1 MTCQPPNPL
10 NELAARAADDVKT
23 LFADDVVQAAHM
35 LRIESPGEF
44 EALRRELKAHRV
56 GVTAWIKRLDEHAK
70 SEQNRIKQE
79 QQAIERARAEARQ
92 DRERDTVQDLDT
104 RPADDHEREG
114 FGYKMTPGAIYDT
127 DEKAQIAGFSAVIA
141 EHLIETDGVTETHSY
156 RINLN
161 IGGETRWCTVLADDY
176 VKMGWVS
183 SLGPRAVLF
192 AGHIVREKARAAIQ
206 LLSGKPQVKR
216 VYTFTGWTRIDG
228 APVYLHGG
236 GGIGASGPIDGV
248 EVNLPQDLQGF
259 TLKTKVSE
267 KGLRKAARLCMD
279 LLELQPAD
287 VAIPLFATVWRSLL
301 GPSKLSLYIAGAPNT
316 GKTVLSALAQ
326 QHVAPSHDEN
336 APPATWADTALSLA
350 SVRSTIGDAPF
361 LIDDF
366 VPTGTV
372 RDQELSA
379 KADAVIRGQFSGSG
393 RRRMN
398 RDGQLI
404 SAKPARSTPIITG
417 EALANGHSMRTR
429 CVVLYLHQRVN
440 KDLTE
445 YKQYGR
451 KGAFSAVAADFVR
464 WVAAN
469 AQHVENVKRETF
481 DHVKTVLMPKSNDR
495 TAGLLAEIAVG
506 LVVFAKYAG
515 DQFGITTKTL
525 DECEHVLLGLST
537 TQVESQ
543 VTQDPARRFLDLLGA
558 AISSGSCHMLCD
570 DGVSAPEPPTAW
582 GWRPNGEKTIVT
594 DGESEKVTDYRTSGP
609 KVGWTDKSRQF
620 MWLIPGAAL
629 IAAKDLAQKTGA
641 PLPIL
646 STEDLLRRLG
656 DGGWLVEVDGSRRS
670 RTVRKTISGHV
681 VGTIKILSK
690 SVFGDDFQNVS
701 NVSTAD
707 SR

>member
-216 VYTFTGWTRIDG
+216 VYTFTGWTKINS

-236 GGIGASGPIDGV
+236 GGIGATGPIDGV
-248 EVNLPQDLQGF
+248 EVHLPQDLQGF

-440 KDLTE
+440 KDLTI
-445 YKQYGR
+445 YKEFGKR
-451 KGAFSAVAADFVR
+451 GAFSAVAADFVQ
-464 WVAAN
+464 WVAHQRAVEDLDKHN
-469 AQHVENVKRETF
+469 AQTFEGVKRSIAEKGVT
-481 DHVKTVLMPKSNDR
+481 DR
-495 TAGLLAEIAVG
+495 TAHLLAEIAVG
-506 LVVFAKYAG
+506 LNSFVRYAEETH
-515 DQFGITTKTL
+515 GIKSNVWRDGVNALTNIASRQI
-525 DECEHVLLGLST
+525 EA
-537 TQVESQ
+537 QQ
-543 VTQDPARRFLDLLGA
+543 AQDPVKQFLDCLSA
-558 AISSGSCHMLCD
+558 SISSGACHVLND
-570 DGVSAPEPPTAW
+570 DGETPPDPPTIW
-582 GWRPNGEKTIVT
+582 GWKPAGEKNVHYEN
-594 DGESEKVTDYRTSGP
+594 GESERKTEYRPSGQC
-609 KVGWTDKSRQF
+609 VGWTDSKQIYV
-620 MWLIPGAAL
+620 WLLPNTALSVAKKAA
-629 IAAKDLAQKTGA
+629 IESGS

-646 STEDLLRRLG
+646 SVEDLLRRLD
-656 DGGWLVEVDGSRRS
+656 DGMWLASKDAQRRT
-670 RTVRKTISGHV
+670 RTVRKTVKRLIKS
-681 VGTIKILSK
+681 TIKLE
-690 SVFGDDFQNVS
+690 VRRFLVCADD
-701 NVSTAD
+701 D
-707 SR
+707 SSDID